1 MTLRQA
7 IKRNQAVKGM
17 PNSDRWLSFRFNQV
31 WVPVFPL
38 FLLPETVRD
47 IFLIHDAHHLITGY
61 GTDFRGE
68 MELNAWTLA
77 SGGYFFAGAP
87 WWMLFEGDGKGLLIA
102 IFSLIW
108 MPREILSAFRKGW
121 RTAPPNS
128 AQLSHQICHTCRSKL
143 VTGSQELAI
152 GAGDGFMVIH
162 SLHGGEVFA
171 VVRLIAKE
179 A

>member
-1 MTLRQA
+1 MTLREA
-7 IKRNQAVKGM
+7 IERDHAVKGM

-77 SGGYFFAGAP
+77 SGGYFFNGAP
-87 WWMLFEGDGKGLLIA
+87 WWMLGQDGEALLNA
-102 IFSLIW
+102 IHSLIW
-108 MPREILSAFRKGW
+108 MPKEFLSAFRKGW
-121 RTAPPNS
+121 R
-128 AQLSHQICHTCRSKL
+128 Q
-143 VTGSQELAI
+143 
-152 GAGDGFMVIH
+152 H
-162 SLHGGEVFA
+162 SLYALDVDTALEMDLEDAKRYIASG
-171 VVRLIAKE
+171 VVPHE
-179 A
+179 SN

>member
-1 MTLRQA
+1 MTLREA
-7 IKRNQAVKGM
+7 IERDHAVKGM

-108 MPREILSAFRKGW
+108 MPREILSAFGKGW
-121 RTAPPNS
+121 R
-128 AQLSHQICHTCRSKL
+128 R
-143 VTGSQELAI
+143 
-152 GAGDGFMVIH
+152 H
-162 SLHGGEVFA
+162 SLYALDVDTALEMDLEDA
-171 VVRLIAKE
+171 KRYIASSVLPHKSN
-179 A
+179 

>member
-1 MTLRQA
+1 MTLREA

-38 FLLPETVRD
+38 FVLPETVRD
-47 IFLIHDAHHLITGY
+47 LVLIHDAHHLITGY

-87 WWMLFEGDGKGLLIA
+87 WWMLLEDGKALLSA
-102 IFSLIW
+102 ILSLIW
-108 MPREILSAFRKGW
+108 MPREFLSAFRKGW
-121 RTAPPNS
+121 RQHSLYALNVDTALEMDLED
-128 AQLSHQICHTCRSKL
+128 AKRYT
-143 VTGSQELAI
+143 AI
-152 GAGDGFMVIH
+152 G
-162 SLHGGEVFA
+162 
-171 VVRLIAKE
+171 
-179 A
+179 

>member
-1 MTLRQA
+1 MTLRA
-7 IKRNQAVKGM
+7 VIKRDHAVKGM

-77 SGGYFFAGAP
+77 SGGYFFNGAP
-87 WWMLFEGDGKGLLIA
+87 WWMLLEDGKALLSA
-102 IFSLIW
+102 ILSLIW
-108 MPREILSAFRKGW
+108 MPREFLSAFRKGW
-121 RTAPPNS
+121 R
-128 AQLSHQICHTCRSKL
+128 Q
-143 VTGSQELAI
+143 
-152 GAGDGFMVIH
+152 H
-162 SLHGGEVFA
+162 SLYALDVDTALEMD
-171 VVRLIAKE
+171 LEDAKRYTASGVLPHE
-179 A
+179 SN

>member
-1 MTLRQA
+1 MTLRA
-7 IKRNQAVKGM
+7 VIKRDHAVKGM

-77 SGGYFFAGAP
+77 SGGYCFNGAP
-87 WWMLFEGDGKGLLIA
+87 WWLLGQDGEALLNA
-102 IFSLIW
+102 IHSLIW
-108 MPREILSAFRKGW
+108 MPKAFLSAFRKGW
-121 RTAPPNS
+121 R
-128 AQLSHQICHTCRSKL
+128 Q
-143 VTGSQELAI
+143 
-152 GAGDGFMVIH
+152 H
-162 SLHGGEVFA
+162 SLYALDVD
-171 VVRLIAKE
+171 IALEMDLEDAKRYIASGVLPHE
-179 A
+179 SN

>member
-1 MTLRQA
+1 MTLREA
-7 IKRNQAVKGM
+7 IERDHTVKGM

-77 SGGYFFAGAP
+77 SGGYFFNGAP
-87 WWMLFEGDGKGLLIA
+87 WWMLSEGDAKSLLHA
-102 IFSLIW
+102 IHCLIW
-108 MPREILSAFRKGW
+108 MPREFLSAFRKGW
-121 RTAPPNS
+121 R
-128 AQLSHQICHTCRSKL
+128 R
-143 VTGSQELAI
+143 
-152 GAGDGFMVIH
+152 H
-162 SLHGGEVFA
+162 SLYALDVATVLEMDLEDAKRYIASG
-171 VVRLIAKE
+171 VVPYE
-179 A
+179 SN

>member
-1 MTLRQA
+1 MTLRA
-7 IKRNQAVKGM
+7 VIKRDHAVKGM

-77 SGGYFFAGAP
+77 SGGYFFNGAP
-87 WWMLFEGDGKGLLIA
+87 WWMLLEGDGKTLLNA
-102 IFSLIW
+102 IHSLIW
-108 MPREILSAFRKGW
+108 MPREFLSAFRKGW
-121 RTAPPNS
+121 R
-128 AQLSHQICHTCRSKL
+128 Q
-143 VTGSQELAI
+143 
-152 GAGDGFMVIH
+152 H
-162 SLHGGEVFA
+162 SLYALDVDTALEMDLEDA
-171 VVRLIAKE
+171 KRYIASGVLPHE
-179 A
+179 SN